1 MDVAVIVYYA
11 VAVSLTIVFARLS
24 KSQTIQTAAL
34 LIAVVWL
41 FSLIYFLVAGGP
53 RYFFVS
59 AILDGMLAY
68 QFWRMSRQEIFP
80 SVLCCLMIADVVVIV
95 FAAALSLSEYWTIF
109 VLNRLFELMLV
120 YIIGASI
127 YRLRSLRPS
136 DDERNIADNSE
147 LKFIAG

>member
-1 MDVAVIVYYA
+1 MDVAFIVYYA
-11 VAVSLTIVFARLS
+11 VAVSLTIIFALLS
-24 KSQTIQTAAL
+24 RSQTIQTAAL
-34 LIAVVWL
+34 LIAAVWVL
-41 FSLIYFLVAGGP
+41 SLLYFLMAGGP

-95 FAAALSLSEYWTIF
+95 FAAAISLSEYWTIF

-127 YRLRSLRPS
+127 YRIRSLQPS
-136 DDERNIADNSE
+136 DDERNIADNGG